1 MRREI
6 QQIVTVVQSVQ
17 ASYDH
22 DDDSAAG
29 LNGAKWKDPHVV
41 TVQPATYSYHAA
53 AAFFHSPVLALYISI
68 SSVACVCTPLYAGL
82 SRVEELLFRP

>member
-41 TVQPATYSYHAA
+41 TVQPATYSYHTA
-53 AAFFHSPVLALYISI
+53 AAFFHSPVLALYIL
-68 SSVACVCTPLYAGL
+68 SVACVCTTPAVRGTITRRALI
-82 SRVEELLFRP
+82 